1 MDPRLGRI
9 MLTAPDFLDLVRRS
23 SLVEEDQLTRFLGA
37 LAARNG
43 QKPAESAETLS
54 AELIGAGLLT
64 EWQAEKLLAGKHKG
78 FMLGKYKLLR
88 HLGKGGMSQ
97 VYLAEHT
104 LMKRKVAIK
113 VLPANRV
120 EDSTYLERFRIEAR
134 AAAKLDDPNIV
145 RAYDIDVHEGKT
157 HFIVME
163 YVDGQDLHQLVRDK
177 GPLPY
182 EKAADYVAQ
191 VARGLSHAHEM
202 GLVHRDI
209 KPANCLLDKH
219 ETVKLLD
226 MGLARLIDDEA
237 SLTLE
242 NNENVLG
249 TADYLA
255 PEQALNSHKA
265 DARADIYSLGCTL
278 YFLLTGHPPFPDG
291 AISERLL
298 KHQVE
303 QAPSIFKDRPDAPS
317 VLVNICNRMMAK
329 RPDERYQTASEVA
342 ERLAEWLADRGLEV
356 GDSGKKSGTGGGSG
370 GIGSDVFRRFAASI
384 QKVSGDSSRPPK
396 GSGGRKPAATGA
408 AAAAIEPEEDIG
420 LAPLEEDT
428 VGNKAELTFVV
439 EKPAS
444 GVNLDKAAPAPAAEQ
459 TPVAA
464 GAPAAPA
471 KPRKS
476 LFEEEF
482 EAGRAS
488 KPEPRVVRRVEG
500 EFNPL
505 QPPGF
510 SAPSYGTP
518 AWVFVAIG
526 VGVVAVIGVV
536 VALIVSGGGP

>member
-1 MDPRLGRI
+1 M
-9 MLTAPDFLDLVRRS
+9 TANDFLDLLRRS
-23 SLVEEDQLTRFLGA
+23 QLVEEDQLTKFLGSV
-37 LAARNG
+37 AARNG
-43 QKPAESAETLS
+43 QRLPDDAERLAALMVE
-54 AELIGAGLLT
+54 GQLLT
-64 EWQAEKLLAGKHKG
+64 EWQSEKLLAGKHKG

-120 EDSTYLERFRIEAR
+120 EDSTYLERFRTEAR

-145 RAYDIDVHEGKT
+145 RAYDIDNDGKT
-157 HFIVME
+157 HYIVME
-163 YVDGQDLHQLVRDK
+163 YVDGQDLHLLVRDK
-177 GPLPY
+177 GPLAY
-182 EKAADYVAQ
+182 EKAADYIAQ
-191 VARGLSHAHEM
+191 VARGLAHAHEM

-209 KPANCLLDKH
+209 KPANCLVDKH

-278 YFLLTGHPPFPDG
+278 YYLLTGHPPFPEG
-291 AISERLL
+291 TISERLL

-329 RPDERYQTASEVA
+329 RADERYQSAGEVA
-342 ERLAEWLADRGLEV
+342 ERLAEWLGDRGLSV
-356 GDSGKKSGTGGGSG
+356 GDSGKKKDVGSG
-370 GIGSDVFRRFAASI
+370 GIGSDVFRRFAASMS
-384 QKVSGDSSRPPK
+384 KPDG
-396 GSGGRKPAATGA
+396 GSGGRTPKVNAARKASPARTA
-408 AAAAIEPEEDIG
+408 AGRGFSEEEMK
-420 LAPLEEDT
+420 LAPLDEESP
-428 VGNKAELTFVV
+428 KAGSAAAV
-439 EKPAS
+439 ETPAEERSAAKIEIKPS
-444 GVNLDKAAPAPAAEQ
+444 GPKRTLI
-459 TPVAA
+459 
-464 GAPAAPA
+464 
-471 KPRKS
+471 
-476 LFEEEF
+476 EEEF
-482 EAGRAS
+482 EAARRAN
-488 KPEPRVVRRVEG
+488 PGPRMAARREG
-500 EFNPL
+500 EFDPL
-505 QPPGF
+505 RPPGY
-510 SAPSYGTP
+510 AGPSYGTP

-526 VGVVAVIGVV
+526 FGVVAVLGVV
-536 VALIVSGGGP
+536 LAIAMGLF